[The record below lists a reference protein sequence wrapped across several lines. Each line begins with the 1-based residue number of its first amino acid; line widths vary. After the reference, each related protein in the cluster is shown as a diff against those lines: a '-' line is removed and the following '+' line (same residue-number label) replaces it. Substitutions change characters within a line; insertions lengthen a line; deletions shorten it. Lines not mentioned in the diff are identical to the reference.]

1 LPGLPDRGT
10 ILFETWRVENGLRC
24 KKCNL
29 RVQFETSF
37 PVRNPMPRL
46 SAKRARAAKPPEAER
61 DDKYFSKVIGKA
73 FDILRILRAAPQPL
87 SLNELTL
94 RVGLAK
100 SSVFR
105 MLHTLEVS
113 GYAERDASGRYTAS
127 GGVRAWG
134 REQLVEDLVDV
145 AGPHMRALSREFGE
159 TVSLAV
165 RFDNR
170 IEVVS
175 TIESRQLIRMGNIVG
190 RILPP
195 HASSLGKAI
204 TAFQPEERR
213 ESLIHSYGL
222 HRFTTH
228 TIVDERELKQELER
242 VRRQGYSLDAEE
254 SALEGTCFGAPIR
267 GGDGT
272 VIGALSL
279 SMPKMRL
286 ASEQHRKTIVSAI
299 VRAAEEI
306 SASLGAPALAAS
318 NS

>member
-10 ILFETWRVENGLRC
+10 ILFETWRVENGSRL

-73 FDILRILRAAPQPL
+73 FDILRILRAAPQAL

-134 REQLVEDLVDV
+134 REQLVEDLVDI

-204 TAFQPEERR
+204 AAHSSEEIR
-213 ESLIHSYGL
+213 ERLLRSYGV
-222 HRFTTH
+222 HRFTNH
-228 TIVDERELKQELER
+228 TITDEVELRKELEH
-242 VRRQGYSLDAEE
+242 VRDRGYSIDAEE
-254 SALEGTCFGAPIR
+254 SVLEGRCFGSPIF
-267 GGDGT
+267 GPAKE
-272 VIGALSL
+272 VIGALSV
-279 SMPKMRL
+279 SVPKMRIHDKEAEL
-286 ASEQHRKTIVSAI
+286 RLINAVR
-299 VRAAEEI
+299 RAAQQI
-306 SASLGAPALAAS
+306 GSDLALAEQRRA
-318 NS
+318 

>member
-1 LPGLPDRGT
+1 
-10 ILFETWRVENGLRC
+10 
-24 KKCNL
+24 
-29 RVQFETSF
+29 
-37 PVRNPMPRL
+37 MPRS
-46 SAKRARAAKPPEAER
+46 SAKRAGAAKPAEAER

-73 FDILRILRAAPQPL
+73 FDVLRLLRAAPQPL

-113 GYAERDASGRYTAS
+113 GYAERDASGRYAAS

-134 REQLVEDLVDV
+134 REQLVVDLVET
-145 AGPHMRALSREFGE
+145 ATPHMRGLSREFGE

-195 HASSLGKAI
+195 HASSLGKVIA
-204 TAFQPEERR
+204 AYASEEIR
-213 ESLIHSYGL
+213 ERLLRSYGV
-222 HRFTTH
+222 HRFTPL
-228 TIVDERELKQELER
+228 TITDEVELRQEYELVRER
-242 VRRQGYSLDAEE
+242 GYSLDAEE
-254 SALEGTCFGAPIR
+254 SVLEGSCFGAPIFGHAGR
-267 GGDGT
+267 EGRE
-272 VIGALSL
+272 VVGALSV
-279 SMPKMRL
+279 SVPKMRIPDKDAGLRVINAVLRAAQQIGTAL
-286 ASEQHRKTIVSAI
+286 ALAEQHRV
-299 VRAAEEI
+299 
-306 SASLGAPALAAS
+306 
-318 NS
+318 